1 MMNHHIRPNERTRF
15 ARTTREAFGMG
26 MPYRERTH
34 VGDRFV
40 AIVCAVSAAVLLI
53 LGVLP

>member
-1 MMNHHIRPNERTRF
+1 MTTHTRPNERTRF
-15 ARTTREAFGMG
+15 ARTSREAFGMP
-26 MPYRERTH
+26 MPRADRPH

-40 AIVCAVSAAVLLI
+40 AIVCAAGAIGLLI